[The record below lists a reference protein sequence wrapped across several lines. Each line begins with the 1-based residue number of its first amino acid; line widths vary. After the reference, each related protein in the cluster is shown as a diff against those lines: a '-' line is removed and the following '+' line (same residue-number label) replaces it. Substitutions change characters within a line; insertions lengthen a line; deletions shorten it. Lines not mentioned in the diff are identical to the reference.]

1 MLHPNFEPMH
11 PRGVGI
17 CILKR
22 DNPNR
27 SKKAKQE
34 EVIAKLLF
42 QANFW
47 NQRYENKLRIQT
59 VYFTARADEKFALF
73 GLRALDIHENWGIVA
88 S

>member
-22 DNPNR
+22 DNPNC

-47 NQRYENKLRIQT
+47 NQQYQI
-59 VYFTARADEKFALF
+59 
-73 GLRALDIHENWGIVA
+73 